1 MNYELNKNDLSK
13 IREIGMNRI
22 ISDLSIF
29 FADYGCEDRDLCR
42 SELTI
47 AFTALEKKIGL
58 NPGEEYYFNNDH
70 IL

>member
-1 MNYELNKNDLSK
+1 MEYTLNQNDLSK
-13 IREIGMNRI
+13 LREIGMDRI
-22 ISDLSIF
+22 IDDLSIF
-29 FADYGCEDRDLCR
+29 LADYGCEDRDLCR

-58 NPGEEYYFNNDH
+58 NPGEEYYYKNDH